1 MAQFFYWLDRGDFAA
16 VFQHTWIWAILIV
29 GAANIAGIG
38 AILRHYDGRS
48 GR

>member
-29 GAANIAGIG
+29 GGANVAGIA
-38 AILRHYDGRS
+38 AILRHYDSRP
-48 GR
+48 RH